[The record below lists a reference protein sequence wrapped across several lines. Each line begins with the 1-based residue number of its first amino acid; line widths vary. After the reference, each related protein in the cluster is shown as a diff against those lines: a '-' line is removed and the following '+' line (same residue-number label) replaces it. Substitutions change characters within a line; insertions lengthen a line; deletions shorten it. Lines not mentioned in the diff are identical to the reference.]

1 MENYIG
7 KIIDNRYEIISLIGV
22 GGMSNVYKA
31 VDKQSGQEVA
41 VKFLKEEFFE
51 NEELVRRFK
60 NESKAI
66 SLLNHECIIKV
77 LDFNITD
84 SEKYLVVEYIK
95 GLTLKEFIENRGKL
109 TWEETLVFANIILGA
124 LGHAHENGVIHR
136 DLKPQN
142 IMLTREGDLKIMD
155 FGIARLSTANQR
167 TVTDKAI
174 GSVHYISPE
183 QVRGQ
188 STDNRSDIYSI
199 GIMMYEMLTGK
210 LPFQSETAVSVAL
223 QQLSEE
229 APPISTYADGVP
241 KGMEQ
246 IIMKAIA
253 KEPENRYQ
261 SAAEMRAD
269 LKKLKENPAIVF
281 DYGKAAVAEE
291 QTKTVMVNTMAKK
304 KTSKIKVKKGKRLLL
319 PVMAGLAAAFMISAV
334 VAITFIFKMSGNS
347 LLSNQPEIELPSFV
361 GMTESQVKQS
371 GYNLNFEYEYQYNDE
386 YEKDIIFA
394 QTPKAP
400 RTVKENST
408 VTLKVSKGVMT
419 SEMPELKNFTRAEAQ
434 KILEEMG
441 VNIAVDTI
449 ETKDVVDGNV
459 VKTSP
464 EAGELVTSGST
475 VTIYI
480 AIDQEKNTREV
491 PNVVGSADLATA
503 RRAIT
508 AAGLRVENYTQAES
522 YEPVGVVIAQSPV
535 AGSELQAGGGVTLV
549 ISSGPPK
556 CPDCGST
563 DHTVH
568 PTCPVCGSKDH
579 VEHPKKC
586 DVCGK
591 EGHEEVDGQ
600 CPNCKHD
607 SLKEGEKCTN
617 CNKYTKPFKCT
628 VCGETGHKADNC
640 PTLPICSYCN
650 TKGHSID
657 NCPTV
662 PTCSYCNK
670 KGHSIDNCP
679 TAPVCE
685 TCGAKGHD
693 AASCTASSSNG

>member
-31 VDKQSGQEVA
+31 VDKQTGQEVA
-41 VKFLKEEFFE
+41 IKFLKEEFFE

-77 LDFNITD
+77 IDFNITD

-95 GLTLKEFIENRGKL
+95 GVTLKEFIENRGKL
-109 TWEETLVFANIILGA
+109 TWEETLVFSNIILGA

-142 IMLTREGDLKIMD
+142 IMLTREGELKIMD

-188 STDNRSDIYSI
+188 NTDNRSDIYSI

-229 APPISTYADGVP
+229 APPISNYAEGVP

-246 IIMKAIA
+246 IVMKAIA
-253 KEPENRYQ
+253 KDPENRYQ
-261 SAAEMRAD
+261 SAGEMRED
-269 LKKLKENPAIVF
+269 LQELRKNPAALF
-281 DYGKAAVAEE
+281 DNSSKQFEE
-291 QTKTVMVNTMAKK
+291 QTKTVMVNTVAKEK
-304 KTSKIKVKKGKRLLL
+304 KSKVKVKRGKRLLL
-319 PVMAGLAAAFMISAV
+319 PVMAGLATAFALSAV
-334 VAITFIFKMSGNS
+334 VAVTLIFKMSGNA
-347 LLSNQPEIELPSFV
+347 LLSNKPEIELPSFV
-361 GMTESQVKQS
+361 GMTETQVKKS
-371 GYNLNFEYEYQYNDE
+371 GYNLKFEYEYQYNDE
-386 YEKDIIFA
+386 FEKDVVFA

-408 VTLKVSKGVMT
+408 VKLKVSKGVMT
-419 SEMPELKNFTRAEAQ
+419 SEMPDLKNFTRAEAQ
-434 KILEEMG
+434 KVLEDLG
-441 VNIAVDTI
+441 VNIAVDTV

-459 VKTSP
+459 VKTEP
-464 EAGELVTSGST
+464 EAGELIKSGST

-522 YEPVGVVIAQSPV
+522 YEPVGTVIAQTPEAGKELP
-535 AGSELQAGGGVTLV
+535 AGSGITLV

-563 DHTVH
+563 EHTVH
-568 PTCPVCGSKDH
+568 PTCSVCGSKSH
-579 VEHPKKC
+579 TEHPKTC
-586 DVCGK
+586 EVCGK
-591 EGHEEVDGQ
+591 EGHEAKNGE
-600 CPNCKHD
+600 CPKCKHD
-607 SLKEGEKCTN
+607 SLAEGETCSN
-617 CNKYTKPFKCT
+617 CKDYTKPVT
-628 VCGETGHKADNC
+628 TPETT
-640 PTLPICSYCN
+640 PT
-650 TKGHSID
+650 
-657 NCPTV
+657 
-662 PTCSYCNK
+662 PTCPDCGSTE
-670 KGHSIDNCP
+670 HLTHP
-679 TAPVCE
+679 TPAPTE
-685 TCGAKGHD
+685 TPDEGGNTESGSTGD
-693 AASCTASSSNG
+693 STGE

>member
-95 GLTLKEFIENRGKL
+95 GVTLKEFIENRGKL

-142 IMLTREGDLKIMD
+142 IMLTREGELKIMD

-253 KEPENRYQ
+253 KEPEDRYQ

-269 LKKLKENPAIVF
+269 LQGLKANPAIVF
-281 DYGKAAVAEE
+281 DHGKKVDDD

-304 KTSKIKVKKGKRLLL
+304 KTSRVKVKKGKRLLL
-319 PVMAGLAAAFMISAV
+319 PIMAGLAAAFMISAV

-371 GYNLNFEYEYQYNDE
+371 GYNLKFEYEYQYNDE
-386 YEKDIIFA
+386 YEKDIVFA

-522 YEPVGVVIAQSPV
+522 FDPVGTVIAQSPA

-563 DHTVH
+563 EHTVH
-568 PTCPVCGSKDH
+568 PTCPVCGSKSH
-579 VEHPKKC
+579 TVHPKVC

-591 EGHEEVDGQ
+591 EGHEDENGV
-600 CPNCKHD
+600 CPNCDHTN
-607 SLKEGEKCTN
+607 LTEGQVCDN
-617 CNKYTKPFKCT
+617 CNKAMPCSI
-628 VCGETGHKADNC
+628 CNEEGHTSA
-640 PTLPICSYCN
+640 
-650 TKGHSID
+650 

-662 PTCSYCNK
+662 PVCSVCGTR
-670 KGHSIDNCP
+670 GHSANADGVTCVNRPSTGNSDSTDN
-679 TAPVCE
+679 
-685 TCGAKGHD
+685 
-693 AASCTASSSNG
+693 SSSSSDTTNSSSDSSSSGT

>member
-95 GLTLKEFIENRGKL
+95 GVTLKEFIENRGKL

-142 IMLTREGDLKIMD
+142 IMLTREGELKIMD

-253 KEPENRYQ
+253 KEPEDRYQ

-269 LKKLKENPAIVF
+269 LQGLKANPAIVF
-281 DYGKAAVAEE
+281 DHGKKVADD

-304 KTSKIKVKKGKRLLL
+304 KTSRVKVKKGKRLLL
-319 PVMAGLAAAFMISAV
+319 PIMAGLAAAFMISAV

-371 GYNLNFEYEYQYNDE
+371 GYNLKFEYEYQYNDE
-386 YEKDIIFA
+386 YEKDIVFA

-522 YEPVGVVIAQSPV
+522 FDPVGTVIAQSPA

-568 PTCPVCGSKDH
+568 PTCPVCGSKSH
-579 VEHPKKC
+579 TVHPKEC

-591 EGHEEVDGQ
+591 EGHESENGV
-600 CPNCKHD
+600 CPNCDHT
-607 SLKEGEKCTN
+607 SLTEGQVCDN
-617 CNKYTKPFKCT
+617 CNKAMPCSI
-628 VCGETGHKADNC
+628 CNDEGHTSA
-640 PTLPICSYCN
+640 
-650 TKGHSID
+650 

-662 PTCSYCNK
+662 PVCSVCGTR
-670 KGHSIDNCP
+670 GHSANADGVTCVNRPSTGNSDSTDN
-679 TAPVCE
+679 
-685 TCGAKGHD
+685 
-693 AASCTASSSNG
+693 SSSSSDTTNSSSDSSSSGT

>member
-1 MENYIG
+1 
-7 KIIDNRYEIISLIGV
+7 
-22 GGMSNVYKA
+22 
-31 VDKQSGQEVA
+31 
-41 VKFLKEEFFE
+41 
-51 NEELVRRFK
+51 K

-95 GLTLKEFIENRGKL
+95 GVTLKEFIENRGKL
-109 TWEETLVFANIILGA
+109 TWEETMVFANIILGA

-142 IMLTREGDLKIMD
+142 IMLTREGELKIMD

-253 KEPENRYQ
+253 KEPEDRYQ

-269 LKKLKENPAIVF
+269 LQGLKANPAIVF
-281 DYGKAAVAEE
+281 DHGKKVADD

-304 KTSKIKVKKGKRLLL
+304 KTSRVKVKKGKRLLL
-319 PVMAGLAAAFMISAV
+319 PIMAGLAAAFMISAV

-371 GYNLNFEYEYQYNDE
+371 GYNLKFEYEYQYNDE
-386 YEKDIIFA
+386 YEKDIVFA

-522 YEPVGVVIAQSPV
+522 FDPVGTVIAQSPA

-568 PTCPVCGSKDH
+568 PTCPVCGSKSH
-579 VEHPKKC
+579 TVHPKEC

-591 EGHEEVDGQ
+591 EGHESENGV
-600 CPNCKHD
+600 CPNCDHT
-607 SLKEGEKCTN
+607 SLTEGQVCDN
-617 CNKYTKPFKCT
+617 CNKAMPCSI
-628 VCGETGHKADNC
+628 CNDEGHTSA
-640 PTLPICSYCN
+640 
-650 TKGHSID
+650 

-662 PTCSYCNK
+662 PVCSVCGTR
-670 KGHSIDNCP
+670 GHSANADGVTCVNRPSTGNSDSTDN
-679 TAPVCE
+679 
-685 TCGAKGHD
+685 
-693 AASCTASSSNG
+693 SSSSSDTTNSSSDSSSSGT

>member
-142 IMLTREGDLKIMD
+142 IMLTREGDLKLMD
-155 FGIARLSTANQR
+155 FGIASLSTANQR

-304 KTSKIKVKKGKRLLL
+304 KTTKIKV
-319 PVMAGLAAAFMISAV
+319 
-334 VAITFIFKMSGNS
+334 
-347 LLSNQPEIELPSFV
+347 
-361 GMTESQVKQS
+361 
-371 GYNLNFEYEYQYNDE
+371 
-386 YEKDIIFA
+386 
-394 QTPKAP
+394 
-400 RTVKENST
+400 
-408 VTLKVSKGVMT
+408 
-419 SEMPELKNFTRAEAQ
+419 
-434 KILEEMG
+434 
-441 VNIAVDTI
+441 
-449 ETKDVVDGNV
+449 
-459 VKTSP
+459 
-464 EAGELVTSGST
+464 
-475 VTIYI
+475 
-480 AIDQEKNTREV
+480 
-491 PNVVGSADLATA
+491 
-503 RRAIT
+503 
-508 AAGLRVENYTQAES
+508 
-522 YEPVGVVIAQSPV
+522 
-535 AGSELQAGGGVTLV
+535 
-549 ISSGPPK
+549 
-556 CPDCGST
+556 
-563 DHTVH
+563 
-568 PTCPVCGSKDH
+568 
-579 VEHPKKC
+579 
-586 DVCGK
+586 
-591 EGHEEVDGQ
+591 
-600 CPNCKHD
+600 
-607 SLKEGEKCTN
+607 
-617 CNKYTKPFKCT
+617 
-628 VCGETGHKADNC
+628 
-640 PTLPICSYCN
+640 
-650 TKGHSID
+650 
-657 NCPTV
+657 
-662 PTCSYCNK
+662 
-670 KGHSIDNCP
+670 
-679 TAPVCE
+679 
-685 TCGAKGHD
+685 
-693 AASCTASSSNG
+693 

>member
-7 KIIDNRYEIISLIGV
+7 KIIDDRYEIISLIGV

-31 VDKQSGQEVA
+31 VDKQTGQEVA
-41 VKFLKEEFFE
+41 IKFLKEEFFE

-77 LDFNITD
+77 IDFNITD

-95 GLTLKEFIENRGKL
+95 GVTLKEFIENRGKL

-142 IMLTREGDLKIMD
+142 IMLTREGELKIMD

-188 STDNRSDIYSI
+188 NTDNRSDIYSI

-229 APPISTYADGVP
+229 APPISSYADGVP

-246 IIMKAIA
+246 IVMKAIA

-261 SAAEMRAD
+261 SAQEMRAD
-269 LKKLKENPAIVF
+269 LQALKANPAMIF
-281 DYGKAAVAEE
+281 DNNSKMAEE
-291 QTKTVMVNTMAKK
+291 QTKTVMVNTMPKK
-304 KTSKIKVKKGKRLLL
+304 KTSKVKVKKGKRLLL
-319 PVMAGLAAAFMISAV
+319 PVMAGLAVAFMLSAF

-361 GMTESQVKQS
+361 GMTQSQIEAS
-371 GYNLNFEYEYQYNDE
+371 GYKLKFEYEYQYNDE
-386 YEKDIIFA
+386 YEKDVVFA

-419 SEMPELKNFTRAEAQ
+419 SEMPDLKNFTRAEAQ
-434 KILEEMG
+434 KVLEELG

-449 ETKDVVDGNV
+449 ETKDVVDGSV
-459 VKTSP
+459 VKTDP
-464 EAGELVTSGST
+464 QAGELVTSGST

-522 YEPVGVVIAQSPV
+522 YEPVGTVIAQSPE
-535 AGSELQAGGGVTLV
+535 AGTELAAGGGITLV

-563 DHTVH
+563 EHTVH
-568 PTCPVCGSKDH
+568 PTCSVCGSKSH
-579 VEHPKKC
+579 TVHPKKC

-591 EGHEEVDGQ
+591 EGHEAEDGV
-600 CPNCKHD
+600 CPNCNHD
-607 SLKEGEKCTN
+607 SLAEGETCEN
-617 CNKYTKPFKCT
+617 CKNYTKPVT
-628 VCGETGHKADNC
+628 TPEPTPETT
-640 PTLPICSYCN
+640 PT
-650 TKGHSID
+650 
-657 NCPTV
+657 
-662 PTCSYCNK
+662 
-670 KGHSIDNCP
+670 P
-679 TAPVCE
+679 TATPAPSSTPGTE
-685 TCGAKGHD
+685 D
-693 AASCTASSSNG
+693 SSSGE